1 MNGAINSQYEQIER
15 LKLLLPRCSPKTQ
28 LLLIEKLKQEQV
40 RREIAAGKRLW
51 KLDDLFIQTKDG
63 RLISL
68 GKNLN
73 EVQINILDDVAPRWR
88 HGDCTVR
95 KSLRAYELKARQ
107 FGVSTLYLGLYFLGV
122 INNADSHAVVIAD
135 NQENTEALFQKAH
148 IFYEHLDEGRRPTK
162 RRSNTRE
169 LAFDG
174 LRSTFRVLT
183 AGRKGAGRSRTIQ
196 WLHCS
201 EVAFWRD
208 AGTVMG
214 GLMQAVPAGGCIT
227 IESTANGE
235 GSVSAEGEI
244 IGGEGAFFHVEY
256 QRAVADANGFE
267 ARFTPWYSLSSYRA
281 DITEPLRRIDPFLL
295 RSLES
300 EHGAQEGKR
309 RYLALCKRYL
319 LEDYTDP
326 AAEFA
331 ALNSGEMGDRESVPS
346 ESEYARR
353 FGLDDGQLLWRRR
366 KIDEP
371 GQGPI
376 FKQEYPTTQEEAFL
390 VSGAAFFTAWN
401 ESEHT
406 CPKRPVLDWW
416 DWHGGYDWGTLSPFG
431 FLLGAWS
438 PDGRVEL
445 CEEAYAPGK
454 TEEEQAAL
462 IIDRLQER
470 GFTKRG
476 GWWGIEPQG
485 RPWRRLDIHADPSIF
500 PASDVTKRVGV
511 SRAEKFWTLGLHFV
525 PADNNREATN
535 GNARNYMQRPGMLT
549 VQRTC
554 PNLIRTIPLARR
566 DPRKREDFIL
576 VDDHMVDTARYIL
589 FCRPLA
595 HETPEDKAKRED
607 EADLIKRLKEMGSS
621 ITGAHLQMGQTGGV
635 PPRKG
640 FL

>member
-1 MNGAINSQYEQIER
+1 LQQFLSAD
-15 LKLLLPRCSPKTQ
+15 
-28 LLLIEKLKQEQV
+28 
-40 RREIAAGKRLW
+40 EIAEINRLVEGVSQPFT
-51 KLDDLFIQTKDG
+51 LDDLMIQTKDG

-68 GKNLN
+68 GENLN
-73 EVQINILDDVAPRWR
+73 EVQVQILDDVAPGWR
-88 HGDCTVR
+88 YGDCTVR
-95 KSLRAYELKARQ
+95 RSLRAYELKARQ

-148 IFYEHLDEGRRPTK
+148 IFYEGLDEARRPSK

-214 GLMQAVPAGGCIT
+214 GLMQAVPSGGCIT

-235 GSVSAEGEI
+235 GSVDTEGEI

-256 QRAVADANGFE
+256 QRAVAQANGFE
-267 ARFTPWYSLSSYRA
+267 ARFTPWYKLSSYRA
-281 DITEPLRRIDPFLL
+281 DTTDGQPLRRINPALL
-295 RSLES
+295 RELEQT
-300 EHGAQEGKR
+300 HGAQEGKR
-309 RYLALCKRYL
+309 QYLALCKRYL
-319 LEDYTDP
+319 LEDYPDP
-326 AAEFA
+326 TAEFA
-331 ALNSGEMGDRESVPS
+331 ALSGGENGEVSTSDAVPS
-346 ESEYARR
+346 EDEYAKR

-371 GQGPI
+371 GQGPL
-376 FKQEYPTTQEEAFL
+376 FRQEYPTTQEEAFL

-401 ESEHT
+401 EAEHVV
-406 CPKRPVLDWW
+406 PKRPVQDWW
-416 DWHGGYDWGTLSPFG
+416 DWHGGYDWGTLSPFA
-431 FLLGAWS
+431 FHLGAWA
-438 PDGRVEL
+438 PDGRVEI

-454 TEEEQAAL
+454 TEEEQADL
-462 IIDRLQER
+462 IIDRLKER
-470 GFTKRG
+470 GFTLRG

-485 RPWRRLDIHADPSIF
+485 RRWRRLDIHADPSIF
-500 PASDVTKRVGV
+500 PSADVTKRVGV
-511 SRAEKFWTLGLHFV
+511 SRAEKFWAKGLHFV
-525 PADNNREATN
+525 PAENNRETTN
-535 GNARNYMQRPGMLT
+535 ANARNYMQRPGLLT

-554 PNLIRTIPLARR
+554 ANLIRTIPLARR
-566 DPRKREDFIL
+566 DPKRREDFKL
-576 VDDHMVDTARYIL
+576 VDDHAVDSGARYL
-589 FCRPLA
+589 LSVRPIA
-595 HETPEDKAKRED
+595 NETPEEKARRED
-607 EADLIKRLKEMGSS
+607 EADLVKRLRDMGSN
-621 ITGAHLQMGQTGGV
+621 ITGAHLNIGPQSPV